1 MDIWWTVLFA
11 IVMDESTLNR
21 FQRLA
26 IIFGRDHVCVY
37 FGLLGTNTEFTP
49 LCSLKIEAI
58 GAGFGLRVS
67 GNEHEKLVPTHFMPV
82 FLGLPLLFNRCF
94 KVQRCPAQVRAPC
107 PLFPLGGMR
116 RFLNTSPHS
125 PCHRQDNITRAGAI
139 PPLIGLLD
147 RIELR
152 ELAAAVLAK
161 LAHEHED
168 NQSDARQHKWMQW
181 EGSTRNDWG
190 HGAWGMGH

>member
-1 MDIWWTVLFA
+1 M
-11 IVMDESTLNR
+11 
-21 FQRLA
+21 
-26 IIFGRDHVCVY
+26 H
-37 FGLLGTNTEFTP
+37 
-49 LCSLKIEAI
+49 
-58 GAGFGLRVS
+58 
-67 GNEHEKLVPTHFMPV
+67 
-82 FLGLPLLFNRCF
+82 
-94 KVQRCPAQVRAPC
+94 
-107 PLFPLGGMR
+107 

-168 NQSDARQHKWMQW
+168 NQSDTRQHKRMQW

-190 HGAWGMGH
+190 HGAWGTKAIGAATGAVPKLYGPQPEVKYIAKVGLLLWPATLQELGVN

>member
-1 MDIWWTVLFA
+1 M
-11 IVMDESTLNR
+11 
-21 FQRLA
+21 
-26 IIFGRDHVCVY
+26 Y

-49 LCSLKIEAI
+49 LCSLKIEVI
-58 GAGFGLRVS
+58 GAGFGFRVS
-67 GNEHEKLVPTHFMPV
+67 GNEHEKLVPIHFMPV
-82 FLGLPLLFNRCF
+82 FLGLRLLFNCCL

-107 PLFPLGGMR
+107 PFIPAGWDASFPKHI
-116 RFLNTSPHS
+116 PHS

-139 PPLIGLLD
+139 PPLISLLD

-168 NQSDARQHKWMQW
+168 NQSDAWQHKRMQW